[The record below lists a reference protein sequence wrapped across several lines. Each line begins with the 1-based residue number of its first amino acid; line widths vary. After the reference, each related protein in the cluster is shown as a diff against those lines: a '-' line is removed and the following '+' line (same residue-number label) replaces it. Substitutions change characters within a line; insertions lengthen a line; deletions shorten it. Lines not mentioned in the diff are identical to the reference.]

1 MGNREDLLTGARKAI
16 LDRGLAKVT
25 ARDIANAAGVSL
37 AAIGYHFGSKDRLV
51 TEAVTT
57 GLGSMIGDDMDAA
70 IKDAGEGRSL
80 ADALPGTWNN
90 LVDVVMRHRENLML
104 SIENGIQIARDPE
117 SQGFMAE
124 ATAEAY
130 DDLAVVVREAHPALS
145 ADEARAVG
153 KLFYVL
159 FQGMAVQALIA
170 PAAELLDGDELVRA
184 VRAVRGE

>member
-16 LDRGLAKVT
+16 LERGLAKVT
-25 ARDIANAAGVSL
+25 ARDIAKAAGVSL

-70 IKDAGEGRSL
+70 IRAAGEGRTLGDSL
-80 ADALPGTWNN
+80 PETWNG
-90 LVDVVMRHRENLML
+90 LTDVVFRHRENLML

-117 SQGFMAE
+117 SQSFMVE
-124 ATAEAY
+124 VTAEAY
-130 DDLAVVVREAHPALS
+130 NDLATVVGEAHPELS
-145 ADEARAVG
+145 ATEARAVG

-159 FQGMAVQALIA
+159 FQGMAMQALIA
-170 PAAELLDGDELVRA
+170 PAAEPLDGDDLERA
-184 VRAVRGE
+184 VGAIRGG